1 VVRTLDKSKHGLEDG
16 MLVQFK
22 EVKGMTE
29 LNDSGRV
36 FEVKTINPYE
46 FSIGDTTAFGDYVS
60 GGIATEVK
68 KVVEMS
74 FVRAACLL
82 LSIIYSYS
90 CWCCIYIYYE
100 LFCSSLWQRPSR
112 SPTS

>member
-1 VVRTLDKSKHGLEDG
+1 

-29 LNDSGRV
+29 LNEGKV

-46 FSIGDTTAFGDYVS
+46 FSIGDTSNFSDYVS

-68 KVVEMS
+68 KTVEMS
-74 FVRAACLL
+74 FVRHSPHS
-82 LSIIYSYS
+82 LS
-90 CWCCIYIYYE
+90 
-100 LFCSSLWQRPSR
+100 LSLSL
-112 SPTS
+112 SPC